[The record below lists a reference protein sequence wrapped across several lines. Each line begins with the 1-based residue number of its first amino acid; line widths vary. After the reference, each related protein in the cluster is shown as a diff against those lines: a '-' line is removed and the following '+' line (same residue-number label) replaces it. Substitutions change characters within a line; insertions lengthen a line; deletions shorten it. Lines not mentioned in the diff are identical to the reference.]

1 LAEIAAVVDLLT
13 ELVSIP
19 SVNPRGRAVSAADPG
34 EAALARYVTGWLT
47 ERGVQVSMHEALP
60 GRPNVLGIV
69 PGRRPE
75 LLVFEAHLDTVE
87 VTGMTVDPFAATVR
101 DGRMYGRGT
110 CDAKGS
116 LAAFLLALA
125 ELAAGEP
132 PPVSVA
138 LAATADEEH
147 HYRGVLAM
155 LDEFAAR
162 GIDCVGAI
170 VGEPTGLAMA
180 TAHRGVVRLT
190 VRVQG
195 RSGHT
200 SRPEEALNA
209 IALAAG
215 LVERIETV
223 PPTPTPHPLLGPA
236 VRSVTR
242 IVAGNGPN
250 IIPGECEFDIDRRT
264 LPGET
269 PEQVCADLA
278 RELSQIAAEHVRAD
292 APHTVDYPLDTEPD
306 CPLVQTLGESLAH
319 HRLPAEPIG
328 VPFCSDASKFARQG
342 IDAVVFGPGS
352 IADAHTAEESVDL
365 AEVLTATRLMVEV
378 ARSGRWSVS

>member
-1 LAEIAAVVDLLT
+1 MTEIADVVELLSA
-13 ELVSIP
+13 LVRIP

-34 EAALARYVTGWLT
+34 EAALAEYVAGWLDAH
-47 ERGVQVSMHEALP
+47 GVATSTHDALP

-75 LLVFEAHLDTVE
+75 MLVLEAHLDTVE
-87 VTGMTVDPFAATVR
+87 VAGMSVDPFAATVR
-101 DGRMYGRGT
+101 EGRMYGRGT
-110 CDAKGS
+110 CDAKAS
-116 LAAFLLALA
+116 LATFLLALA

-147 HYRGVLAM
+147 HYRGVVAL
-155 LDEFAAR
+155 LDEFGAR
-162 GIDCVGAI
+162 GLGCVGAI

-190 VRVQG
+190 VHVQG

-200 SRPEEALNA
+200 SRPQEAVNA
-209 IALAAG
+209 IALAG
-215 LVERIETV
+215 RLVERIETV
-223 PPTPTPHPLLGPA
+223 PPTPPPHPLLGPA

-242 IVAGNGPN
+242 IAAGNGPN
-250 IIPGECEFDIDRRT
+250 IIPGHCEFDIDRRT

-269 PEQVCADLA
+269 PEQVCTDLA
-278 RELSQIAAEHVRAD
+278 RELAELEPVRLD
-292 APHTVDYPLDTEPD
+292 TPHTVDYPLDTALD
-306 CPLVQTLGESLAH
+306 CPLVQAFGEALARY
-319 HRLPAEPIG
+319 RLPDQAIG

-352 IADAHTAEESVDL
+352 IAQAHTADESVDL
-365 AEVLTATRLMVEV
+365 AEVLTATRLILDV
-378 ARSGRWSVS
+378 ARSGRW